1 MQRPGRATV
10 PKGTGESEMR
20 VRARCVAIVAAVT
33 AFGIVASA
41 PAKDRGTLNP
51 DSRMSTP
58 TLRRW

>member
-1 MQRPGRATV
+1 
-10 PKGTGESEMR
+10 MR